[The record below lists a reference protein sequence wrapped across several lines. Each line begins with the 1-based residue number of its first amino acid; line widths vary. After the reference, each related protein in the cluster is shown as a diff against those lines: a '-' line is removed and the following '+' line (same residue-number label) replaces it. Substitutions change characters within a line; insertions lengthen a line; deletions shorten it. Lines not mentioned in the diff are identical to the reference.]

1 MASQFD
7 DLRSPSPRHDAFPSD
22 RNARGFSLLELIIV
36 GMIILIL
43 ASVSFIALQPALNA
57 SKVSGAYDNVLMTM
71 RVARQRAVEE
81 RKRYMVV
88 LGTPAPAGVA
98 TPLGAPDAQSI
109 QVFRWDA
116 NTALANAVQMST
128 IELSPFVQY
137 QTIPGLPNPGPDNFG
152 VGVAPLDFD
161 YTATGAATG
170 GTTNLVMFMPDGSA
184 QDTNGNQLSGVC
196 YVARNGDMYSTRA
209 VTIFGASGRI
219 RGWRLKNNGG
229 VPQWMKQ

>member
-1 MASQFD
+1 MAYQFGHLSARPQND
-7 DLRSPSPRHDAFPSD
+7 VFQPDPAE
-22 RNARGFSLLELIIV
+22 RGFSLIELIIV
-36 GMIILIL
+36 GMIIMIL
-43 ASVSFIALQPALNA
+43 GGISFIALQPALNA
-57 SKVSGAYDNVLMTM
+57 SKVTSAYDNVLITM
-71 RVARQRAVEE
+71 RVARERAVEE

-116 NTALANAVQMST
+116 NTALANAVQIST
-128 IELSPFVQY
+128 IELPPFVQY

-152 VGVAPLDFD
+152 TGAAALDFD

-170 GTTNLVMFMPDGSA
+170 GTTNLVMFMPDGSS
-184 QDTNGNQLSGVC
+184 QDTNGNQLSGIC
-196 YVARNGDMYSTRA
+196 YLARNGDMYSTRA
-209 VTIFGASGRI
+209 VTVFGASGRI